1 LEKDSAKKEIHEGN
15 GKTTNHCSFLMT
27 LEEVEA
33 RWHLHQAV
41 SKCAST
47 QIETLKLDDKIIGFK
62 CGCGYTFKNANP

>member
-1 LEKDSAKKEIHEGN
+1 
-15 GKTTNHCSFLMT
+15 MT

-41 SKCAST
+41 SRCSSPKV
-47 QIETLKLDDKIIGFK
+47 ETLKIDDKIIGFK